1 VLELAA
7 DKANWGAPPPAGR
20 ARGCGVMFSY
30 GSYVAHVAEVSVA
43 PDGRVRVHKLVGAI
57 DAGFAVNPDQVKAQM
72 EGGGIYALTALLY
85 GAITIDKGRVQQS
98 NFHDY
103 PMLRI
108 NEAPVMETYILDSG
122 QPAGGLGE
130 PGVPTVAPAV
140 CNAIYALTGKRIRSL
155 PIQTDLLKR
164 A

>member
-1 VLELAA
+1 
-7 DKANWGAPPPAGR
+7 
-20 ARGCGVMFSY
+20 
-30 GSYVAHVAEVSVA
+30 
-43 PDGRVRVHKLVGAI
+43 
-57 DAGFAVNPDQVKAQM
+57 M

>member
-1 VLELAA
+1 CSRAGLEGGGESA
-7 DKANWGAPPPAGR
+7 KGAWPLPAGR
-20 ARGCGVMFSY
+20 ARGCAVMFSY
-30 GSYVAHVAEVSVA
+30 GSYAAHVAEVSVA
-43 PDGRVRVHKLVGAI
+43 PDGKVRVHKLVGAI

-122 QPAGGLGE
+122 QPA
-130 PGVPTVAPAV
+130 
-140 CNAIYALTGKRIRSL
+140 C
-155 PIQTDLLKR
+155 DLR
-164 A
+164 